1 MNNLIDA
8 ANYLDKKIG
17 IEGSEERATFKDEA
31 YAYYFGEVLKKRRKS
46 LKLSQ
51 EELALI
57 VGKQRPYISR
67 IENGEDVRISNL
79 VQIAK
84 ALGLTFE
91 LKEV

>member
-1 MNNLIDA
+1 MNNLTDA
-8 ANYLDKKIG
+8 ANYLDIKIG
-17 IEGSEERATFKDEA
+17 KEGSVERAAFKDDA
-31 YAYYFGEVLKKRRKS
+31 YAYYFGEVLKKRRKY

-51 EELALI
+51 DELAI
-57 VGKQRPYISR
+57 KVGKQRPYISR

-84 ALGLTFE
+84 ALGLSFE

>member
-1 MNNLIDA
+1 MNNLTDA
-8 ANYLDKKIG
+8 ANYLDIKIG
-17 IEGSEERATFKDEA
+17 KEGSVERAAFKDDA
-31 YAYYFGEVLKKRRKS
+31 YAYYFGEVLKKRRKY

-51 EELALI
+51 EELAQK

-79 VQIAK
+79 VQIAT
-84 ALGLTFE
+84 ALGLSFE

>member
-1 MNNLIDA
+1 MNNLTDA
-8 ANYLDKKIG
+8 ANYLDIKIG
-17 IEGSEERATFKDEA
+17 KEGSVKRAAFKDDA
-31 YAYYFGEVLKKRRKS
+31 YAYYFGEVLKKRRKY

-51 EELALI
+51 DELAI
-57 VGKQRPYISR
+57 KVGKQRPYISR

-84 ALGLTFE
+84 ALGLSFE

>member
-1 MNNLIDA
+1 MNNLTDA
-8 ANYLDKKIG
+8 ANYLDIKIG
-17 IEGSEERATFKDEA
+17 KEGSVERAAFKDDA
-31 YAYYFGEVLKKRRKS
+31 YAYYCGEVLKKRRKY

-51 EELALI
+51 DELAI
-57 VGKQRPYISR
+57 KVGKQRPYISR

-84 ALGLTFE
+84 ALGLSFE

>member
-1 MNNLIDA
+1 MNNLTDA
-8 ANYLDKKIG
+8 ANYLDIKIG
-17 IEGSEERATFKDEA
+17 KEGSVERAAFKDDA
-31 YAYYFGEVLKKRRKS
+31 YAYYFGEVLKKRRKY

-51 EELALI
+51 EELAI
-57 VGKQRPYISR
+57 KVGKQRPYISR

-84 ALGLTFE
+84 ALGLSFE